1 VTWERVR
8 LTIGADGETRRRA
21 GAPNCRVAMG
31 VDRARFVARF
41 LERICRRVT

>member
-1 VTWERVR
+1 VRGR

-31 VDRARFVARF
+31 VDRPRFVARF
-41 LERICRRVT
+41 LERICRRG